1 MYQPRSLPTGDSP
14 GKKDKASE
22 PVIMLGGAVLGGP
35 ARLRPGCGTIAKLVR
50 VRHAASYKHA

>member
-35 ARLRPGCGTIAKLVR
+35 ARLRHDRKASESETRSLVQTR
-50 VRHAASYKHA
+50 VIN